1 MPQAMMS
8 IKSPATGETLG
19 GVPILGEG
27 EVRSA
32 VESARRAYESWRKTS
47 FAERKQLFMKA
58 RRVIFDQLDDLA
70 NLISRENGKPV
81 IEAISHDILPVM
93 DLITYF
99 AKKTEK
105 LLRKEKIRLGK
116 WGALGH
122 SSTIEYDPYGVVGI
136 ISPWNFPF
144 SIPMGGV
151 VMALVTGNGVVLKPS
166 EYTSLIGLRIGEIFR
181 EAGLPEGVLQIVTGD
196 GSTGASLIHSGVDK
210 ICFTGSVPTGK
221 RIMAEAAKHLLP
233 VTLELGGKD
242 PFIVLP
248 DANLDM
254 ASSAAVWGA
263 FCNSGQVCA
272 SIERVYVPEA
282 LVERFTKLVVEKTKK
297 LRQGVGT
304 GSDVDV
310 GSMTAEMQIR
320 KVEAHVED
328 ALKRGAK
335 ILAGGKRRTDLP
347 GFFFEPT
354 VLSGVDHSFPVVF
367 EETFGPVLPIMTYKT
382 EAEAVSM
389 ANDSPYALNAYIWAG
404 DLEKGKKVASEIVA
418 GTVNVNESVFTYAL
432 PQTPWGGPKESGV
445 GRTHGAMGL
454 LEMVRVRHI
463 HVNKRASKFNNFW
476 WFGYSAEKLDMIKAL
491 CAILFGRLSERLSG
505 ILRFVRLA
513 RKVKTL

>member
-1 MPQAMMS
+1 MPQTMLQ
-8 IKSPATGETLG
+8 IKNPSTGEGLG
-19 GVPILGEG
+19 GVPIMGEG
-27 EVRSA
+27 EVRTA
-32 VESARRAYESWRKTS
+32 VATARAAQESWRRTS
-47 FAERKQLFMKA
+47 FADRKALLMKA

-93 DLITYF
+93 DLLTYF

-105 LLRKEKIRLGK
+105 LLRKESIRLGK
-116 WGALGH
+116 WSFLGH

-151 VMALVTGNGVVLKPS
+151 VMALVTGNTVVLKPS
-166 EYTSLIGLRIGEIFR
+166 EYTPLIGVRIGEIFR
-181 EAGLPEGVLQIVTGD
+181 QAGFPEDVLQVVTGD
-196 GSTGASLIHSGVDK
+196 GSAGAALIHSGVDK

-221 RIMAEAAKHLLP
+221 KIMAEAAKHLLP

-242 PFIVLP
+242 PLIVLP
-248 DANLDM
+248 DADLDM

-272 SIERVYVPEA
+272 SIERVYVHESA
-282 LVERFTKLVVEKTKK
+282 AKQFTDLVVEKTKK

-304 GSDVDV
+304 GSEVDV

-320 KVEAHVED
+320 KVEEHVED
-328 ALKRGAK
+328 AKRRGARV
-335 ILAGGKRRTDLP
+335 LTGGKRRGDLK
-347 GFFFEPT
+347 GFFYEPT
-354 VLSGVDHSFPVVF
+354 VIEGVDHTYPVVC

-382 EAEAVSM
+382 EAEAVEL

-404 DLEKGKKVASEIVA
+404 DLQRGKKLASEIVA

-445 GRTHGAMGL
+445 GRTHGAAGL
-454 LEMVRVRHI
+454 MEMVRVRHI
-463 HVNKRASKFNNFW
+463 HVNSRASKFNNFW
-476 WFGYSAEKLDMIKAL
+476 WFGYSQEKLEMIKAL
-491 CAILFGRLSERLSG
+491 CAILFGRLSERLAG
-505 ILRFVRLA
+505 VLRFVRLS